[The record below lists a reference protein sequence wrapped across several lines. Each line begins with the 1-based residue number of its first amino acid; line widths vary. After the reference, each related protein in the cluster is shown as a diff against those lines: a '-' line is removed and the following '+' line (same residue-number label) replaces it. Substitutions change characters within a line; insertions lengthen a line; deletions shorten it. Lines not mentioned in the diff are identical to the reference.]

1 MELLGTCSCL
11 FFVNG
16 ITGSVS
22 LLFVQDFFNGRK
34 KLETKK

>member
-22 LLFVQDFFNGRK
+22 LVCSRHFLTAEKN
-34 KLETKK
+34 

>member
-22 LLFVQDFFNGRK
+22 LLFVQDFFLTAEKN
-34 KLETKK
+34 